1 MKKLGSILFVVSI
14 LLFVSCNSDD
24 DDITISNKTI
34 AGHWQSVTSHGYRI
48 NLNTGEKTESDEKP
62 NESLS
67 LKLYDDGTCSKG
79 STNGTYK
86 LLGKELDIFLSYYHS
101 MLQKEIS
108 WTENYTIDDFSSNK
122 MVLSIIQHG
131 TSGGSD
137 PIYYESKTTYTMKK
151 VN

>member
-1 MKKLGSILFVVSI
+1 MSI

-34 AGHWQSVTSHGYRI
+34 AGHWQSVTSHGYSI
-48 NLNTGEKTESDEKP
+48 NLNTGEKTESEEKP

-67 LKLYDDGTCSKG
+67 IKLYEDGTCSKG

-86 LLGKELDIFLSYYHS
+86 LLGKELDVFLSYYHS

-131 TSGGSD
+131 TSGSSD